1 MISTLRTL
9 KSSENHY
16 YDNVGDE
23 ILDYRISSGDFW
35 EENEETGVIRF
46 KNCVDACSMN
56 MLAEKVERFRPLLSD
71 NLAKRPLFA
80 SETDIIKEIVE
91 TKEEKAVLG
100 GPCLFGENE
109 VSVKFV
115 MKDGSETYFDYS
127 TGKSYQKDYEQCV
140 TSNDMA
146 DYVKE
151 NGDKVVSILFTNYKE
166 KLTVDEYE
174 AMRFIFAVAKEINA
188 MAVIPL
194 PDMSYCK
201 FLESILEMIES
212 DIDKNEVR
220 ESFYAISDKIADIYI
235 KAAKVI
241 SEKYPD
247 VDYFIFNR
255 RQYDMCEKF
264 YENRASFIE
273 KNKILKSI
281 SGSEAKKEAVK
292 DYISM
297 PALPYHLFGIRNILE
312 LDNLSE
318 MESFRKCRKAHKG
331 TVNIGAIF
339 YAELLSE
346 DGENTLYFAPREY
359 KEYLNFYVLT

>member
-46 KNCVDACSMN
+46 KNCVDACSMD
-56 MLAEKVERFRPLLSD
+56 MLAEKIDIFKPLLSD

-80 SETDIIKEIVE
+80 SKTDTIKEIVE
-91 TKEEKAVLG
+91 TKEKKAVLG

-115 MKDGSETYFDYS
+115 MKDGSESFYDYS
-127 TGKSYQKDYEQCV
+127 TGKSYQKEYEYCA

-146 DYVKE
+146 DFVKE
-151 NGDKVVSILFTNYKE
+151 NRDKVVSILFTDYKE

-174 AMRFIFAVAKEINA
+174 AMRFVFAVAKEINA

-201 FLESILEMIES
+201 FLDSILEMIES
-212 DIDKNEVR
+212 DIDKNEVK
-220 ESFYAISDKIADIYI
+220 ENYYVISDKIADIYI
-235 KAAKVI
+235 NAAKTI
-241 SEKYPD
+241 SEEYPD
-247 VDYFIFNR
+247 VDFFIFNR

-264 YENRASFIE
+264 YENRSSFIE
-273 KNKILKSI
+273 KNRVLKSI
-281 SGSEAKKEAVK
+281 TGSEAKREAVK

-297 PALPYHLFGIRNILE
+297 PALPYHLFGIQNILE
-312 LDNLSE
+312 VDSLDE

-331 TVNIGAIF
+331 TINIGAIF
-339 YAELLSE
+339 YPEKLSA
-346 DGENTLYFAPREY
+346 DGKNTLFHTTKEY
-359 KEYLNFYVLT
+359 KEYINI